1 MGLEGAQNGVASSE
15 STDLG
20 VVITRGPDRTSRRL
34 YTRRVRLI
42 PDAFKTL
49 AGTPTSRQVW

>member
-1 MGLEGAQNGVASSE
+1 MGLEGAENEVASSE
-15 STDLG
+15 STHLG
-20 VVITRGPDRTSRRL
+20 VLSPVGPGRTSRQL